1 ARCVDLSPPVPTDIP
16 RRRDD
21 RPITEAG
28 TDRVL
33 TTQAI
38 LEEEEGLVAWAERRK
53 NPEDRRREPRPIQFA
68 DDLTP
73 AQVAVVAAVAD
84 GADLELVVGP
94 AGAGKTTTLAAAA
107 LNLSVRGHIPF
118 GLAPTAAAAEVLHT
132 EAAIPADTLD
142 KLLTEHSHP

>member
-1 ARCVDLSPPVPTDIP
+1 AAATPTTVTADAHNLTEFLERLAEGTTVARCVDLSPPVPTDIP

-73 AQVAVVAAVAD
+73 AQVAVVAA
-84 GADLELVVGP
+84 
-94 AGAGKTTTLAAAA
+94 
-107 LNLSVRGHIPF
+107 
-118 GLAPTAAAAEVLHT
+118 
-132 EAAIPADTLD
+132 
-142 KLLTEHSHP
+142 